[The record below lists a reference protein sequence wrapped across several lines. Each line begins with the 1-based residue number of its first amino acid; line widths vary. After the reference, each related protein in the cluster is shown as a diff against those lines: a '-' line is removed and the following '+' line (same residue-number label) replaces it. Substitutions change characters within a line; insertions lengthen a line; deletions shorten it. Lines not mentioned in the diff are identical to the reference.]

1 MLALAA
7 SFVPSRAVAEE
18 VVQDTWLAAL
28 RGLDAFEGRSSLKT
42 WLFRILVNRARST
55 GSREQRSI
63 PVADPEPAVDP
74 SRFGG
79 DGGWADPPEHWI
91 EAAERR
97 MEAGKLAGRI
107 RAWIDDL
114 PARQR
119 EVVLLRDVEGMSS
132 EEVCAVL
139 ALTEGNQRVLLH
151 RGRAGSGSCSRTS
164 SGRCDEAPAP
174 ARTISSAGRPSSWS
188 PTTSRARWRRGPG
201 AGSRRTWP
209 AARTAPST
217 WPRCARRS
225 AWPAGSSPRT

>member
-1 MLALAA
+1 MNPDSELLHLLRSGDERAFTVLVERYHEPMLALAA

-79 DGGWADPPEHWI
+79 DGGWSDPPEHWI
-91 EAAERR
+91 ETAERR
-97 MEAGKLAGRI
+97 MEAGKLAGQVRV
-107 RAWIDDL
+107 WIDGL

-132 EEVCAVL
+132 EDVCAVL

-151 RGRAGSGSCSRTS
+151 RGRSRL
-164 SGRCDEAPAP
+164 RQLLENEL
-174 ARTISSAGRPSSWS
+174 REVR
-188 PTTSRARWRRGPG
+188 
-201 AGSRRTWP
+201 
-209 AARTAPST
+209 
-217 WPRCARRS
+217 
-225 AWPAGSSPRT
+225 

>member
-1 MLALAA
+1 MHPDFELLNRLRSGDERAFTTLVGRYHEPMLALAA

-28 RGLDAFEGRSSLKT
+28 RGLDTFEGRSTLKT

-55 GSREQRSI
+55 GSKEQRSI

-97 MEAGKLAGRI
+97 MEAGKLAGQV

-132 EEVCAVL
+132 EDVCAVL

-151 RGRAGSGSCSRTS
+151 RGRSRL
-164 SGRCDEAPAP
+164 RQLLENEL
-174 ARTISSAGRPSSWS
+174 REVR
-188 PTTSRARWRRGPG
+188 
-201 AGSRRTWP
+201 
-209 AARTAPST
+209 
-217 WPRCARRS
+217 
-225 AWPAGSSPRT
+225 